1 MELPLQDDFDT
12 STSQIKP
19 VSDITTI
26 ATDLFLNPV
35 AQAADT
41 DNNAPTSEEPS
52 TASAADTQTPP
63 TDIVAVAP
71 VISLPVDTTS
81 GADQSATPPVDET
94 QQLPPDI
101 AVDPISLPVDTTS
114 GVDQSA
120 TPPVDET
127 QQLPPDIAID
137 PISLPVDTTSG
148 ADQSATPPVDETQQ
162 LPPDIAIDPISLP
175 VDTTS
180 GADQSATP
188 PVDETQQLPPHIAV
202 DPISLPVDT
211 TSGTDQSTTPPVD
224 IAVDQPIEP
233 IYTFPTDFGGFIEC
247 GSFISAGFIDYGWM
261 TVVSAP
267 TPTFADITFAEATI
281 TLPPLEPIVLDS
293 SLNLDVSDNVV
304 TDAPAVSLIGVPDI
318 SVQAF

>member
-35 AQAADT
+35 VQAADT

-81 GADQSATPPVDET
+81 GTDQST
-94 QQLPPDI
+94 L
-101 AVDPISLPVDTTS
+101 
-114 GVDQSA
+114 
-120 TPPVDET
+120 PPVDET

-162 LPPDIAIDPISLP
+162 LPPDIAVDPISLP

-188 PVDETQQLPPHIAV
+188 PVDETQQLPPDIAI

-281 TLPPLEPIVLDS
+281 TLPPPEPIVLDS

>member
-35 AQAADT
+35 VQAADT

-81 GADQSATPPVDET
+81 GTDQSTLPPVDET

-101 AVDPISLPVDTTS
+101 AV
-114 GVDQSA
+114 
-120 TPPVDET
+120 
-127 QQLPPDIAID
+127 D

-162 LPPDIAIDPISLP
+162 LPPDIAI
-175 VDTTS
+175 
-180 GADQSATP
+180 
-188 PVDETQQLPPHIAV
+188 

-281 TLPPLEPIVLDS
+281 TLPPPEPIVLDS

>member
-35 AQAADT
+35 VQAADT

-81 GADQSATPPVDET
+81 GTDQST
-94 QQLPPDI
+94 L
-101 AVDPISLPVDTTS
+101 
-114 GVDQSA
+114 
-120 TPPVDET
+120 PPVDET
-127 QQLPPDIAID
+127 QQLPPDIAI
-137 PISLPVDTTSG
+137 
-148 ADQSATPPVDETQQ
+148 
-162 LPPDIAIDPISLP
+162 
-175 VDTTS
+175 
-180 GADQSATP
+180 
-188 PVDETQQLPPHIAV
+188 

-281 TLPPLEPIVLDS
+281 TLPPPEPIVLDS